1 MSFVNITPMAHP
13 HASGLGFPGR
23 WGSLACLPP
32 RRPRGGAAGPPEG
45 AERAAATEP
54 RYGRGARAAAP
65 VRAPGVGGLR
75 AECVWPPGRGAR
87 ARAVAHALR
96 LEAGTAPPVGPAV
109 PGRLGQ
115 ASAPG
120 REQGPGGRGGRPPV
134 PPGAGTRNP
143 GAGPAAP
150 TRPLPRRAASPF
162 LKARSASEAL
172 TLAAPS
178 HQRPPFCP
186 FAALDQQPR
195 PPGTELPTSRGV
207 DLGVAIILQS
217 SDQTIL
223 LTRRTRTL
231 RVSPNLWVPPGELPE
246 DLAPSPGVNVPFTER
261 YSQSQDR
268 KIGPEMWP
276 VA

>member
-13 HASGLGFPGR
+13 HASGLGFPPTAQTEGR
-23 WGSLACLPP
+23 RRWAARGRRAGRSDRATLWP
-32 RRPRGGAAGPPEG
+32 RRACCCSCP
-45 AERAAATEP
+45 
-54 RYGRGARAAAP
+54 GARSRWASRRVCVASWA
-65 VRAPGVGGLR
+65 RGPG
-75 AECVWPPGRGAR
+75 PGRGPRTAAGSRDSSSCRTGRSR
-87 ARAVAHALR
+87 APR
-96 LEAGTAPPVGPAV
+96 
-109 PGRLGQ
+109 PGFR
-115 ASAPG
+115 S
-120 REQGPGGRGGRPPV
+120 RS
-134 PPGAGTRNP
+134 GAGPRRAGRVAAGAAWGRDEKP

-162 LKARSASEAL
+162 LKARPASEAL

-217 SDQTIL
+217 SDQTVL